1 MTLRLALVIDGDP
14 AGAKKALSETAIAVE
29 DLGNKA
35 ETAGKKVE
43 ASFKG
48 FEWESGEATRARLGL
63 KEIADEGDRAA
74 SGIRAAGEAG
84 QTATPDIAKAGDAA
98 GMAREKFEGLSSVVI
113 GAAGGLAASV
123 AITAVSEG
131 LGVAAGAAA
140 ELFREITSN
149 QPMIERALTSH
160 ADLVGRIKHAWAEA
174 GGAASSYGVDSIAQL
189 RFEGQQNVSRL
200 NRSAEAA
207 QRDLIRGSDGLRPSD
222 VLGAPFAR
230 FGPFRDQVSAFRK
243 ELKDGTA
250 DVIAFRR
257 EVAEIAEALPSDSP
271 FRGLAEQILE
281 DTTAAA
287 QLQAELERSRDL
299 LDGLKGSADAA
310 ATALGGKSEKYGTLA
325 DRAAT
330 AGGAVTHSNQAIGAT
345 AGAATQAIAPLSEY
359 SRLLGAIGG
368 AGTLRPFNAVR
379 AATTPP
385 FAENDFAEGDFARVG
400 FAGGGHTGYGPESQ
414 IAGFVH
420 GQEYVFDAEATRRIG
435 VSNLDAIRQ
444 GVKGYAAG
452 GYVGGS
458 VPAVRSGGSIVTATA
473 EDFAVLRGS
482 LRQFLSELNTNG
494 DALAALG
501 SVIKSV
507 SDRFV
512 DFAFQ
517 ALDNMIFT
525 GSASGGGMGGILGFL
540 GSAFGATDPWAGL
553 RVPTAHQ
560 GAMVGPAMVPTRTVP
575 LSVFASAP
583 RLHTGGTVGQGGN
596 LFAPGERPVIAMD
609 GEEIGWPD
617 QLAAKY
623 GGGSTVNNF
632 YIETASPRAF
642 AESKATVARGA
653 GRFLGRAG
661 RHM

>member
-14 AGAKKALSETAIAVE
+14 AGAKKALSETATAVE

-74 SGIRAAGEAG
+74 TGIRAAGDAG
-84 QTATPDIAKAGDAA
+84 QTAAPDIAKAGDAA
-98 GMAREKFEGLSSVVI
+98 GMAREKFDGLSSVVI

-123 AITAVSEG
+123 AITAVGEG
-131 LGVAAGAAA
+131 LGIAAGAAA

-160 ADLVGRIKHAWAEA
+160 ADLVGRIKRAWAEA

-200 NRSAEAA
+200 DRSAEAA
-207 QRDLIRGSDGLRPSD
+207 QRDLLRGSDGLRPSD

-271 FRGLAEQILE
+271 FRDLAEQILE
-281 DTTAAA
+281 DTKAAA

-310 ATALGGKSEKYGTLA
+310 ATALGGKAEKYGTLA

-330 AGGAVTHSNQAIGAT
+330 VGGAVTQSNQAIGAT
-345 AGAATQAIAPLSEY
+345 AGAATEAIGPLSEY

-385 FAENDFAEGDFARVG
+385 FSEGDFA
-400 FAGGGHTGYGPESQ
+400 AGGHTGYGPETQ

-420 GQEYVFDAEATRRIG
+420 GQEYVFDAETTRRIG

-458 VPAVRSGGSIVTATA
+458 VPAVRSSGSIVTATA

-482 LRQFLSELNTNG
+482 LRQFLAELNTNG

-501 SVIKSV
+501 SVIRSV

-525 GSASGGGMGGILGFL
+525 GSASGGGAGGILGFL
-540 GSAFGATDPWAGL
+540 GSAFGAADPWAGL

-583 RLHTGGTVGQGGN
+583 RLHRGGTVGNGEN
-596 LFAPGERPVIAMD
+596 LFGPGERPVIAMD
-609 GEEIGWPD
+609 GEEIGWPA

-623 GGGSTVNNF
+623 GGGSTINNF

>member
-14 AGAKKALSETAIAVE
+14 AGAKKALSETASAVE

-84 QTATPDIAKAGDAA
+84 QTAAPDIARAGDAA
-98 GMAREKFEGLSSVVI
+98 GTAREKFDGLSSVVI

-123 AITAVSEG
+123 AITAVGEG
-131 LGVAAGAAA
+131 LGIAAGAAA

-160 ADLVGRIKHAWAEA
+160 ADLVGRIKRAWAEA

-200 NRSAEAA
+200 GRSAEAA

-271 FRGLAEQILE
+271 FRGLAEEILE
-281 DTTAAA
+281 DTTVAA

-310 ATALGGKSEKYGTLA
+310 ATALGGKAEKYGALA

-330 AGGAVTHSNQAIGAT
+330 AGGAVSQSNQAIGAT
-345 AGAATQAIAPLSEY
+345 AGAATEAIGPLSEY
-359 SRLLGAIGG
+359 NRLLGAIGG
-368 AGTLRPFNAVR
+368 AGTPRPFNAVR

-385 FAENDFAEGDFARVG
+385 FAEGDFA
-400 FAGGGHTGYGPESQ
+400 AGGYTGSGPESQ
-414 IAGFVH
+414 VAGFVH
-420 GQEYVFDAEATRRIG
+420 GQEYVFDAETTRRIG

-444 GVKGYAAG
+444 GVKGYAGG

-458 VPAVRSGGSIVTATA
+458 VPAVRSSGSIVTATA

-482 LRQFLSELNTNG
+482 LHQFLSELNTNG

-583 RLHTGGTVGQGGN
+583 RLHTGGTVGQGGT

-623 GGGSTVNNF
+623 GGGSTINNF

>member
-14 AGAKKALSETAIAVE
+14 AGAKKALSETASAVE

-48 FEWESGEATRARLGL
+48 FEWESSEATRARLGL

-84 QTATPDIAKAGDAA
+84 QTAAPDIAKAGDAA
-98 GMAREKFEGLSSVVI
+98 GMAREKFDGLSSVVI

-131 LGVAAGAAA
+131 LGIAAGAAA

-160 ADLVGRIKHAWAEA
+160 ADLVDRIKRAWAEA

-200 NRSAEAA
+200 SRSTEAA

-257 EVAEIAEALPSDSP
+257 EVAEIAETLPSDSP

-310 ATALGGKSEKYGTLA
+310 ATALGGKAEKYGTLA

-330 AGGAVTHSNQAIGAT
+330 AGGAVTQSNQAIGAT
-345 AGAATQAIAPLSEY
+345 AGAATEAIGPLSEY

-368 AGTLRPFNAVR
+368 AGTPRPFNAVR
-379 AATTPP
+379 AATTLP
-385 FAENDFAEGDFARVG
+385 FAEADFARDD
-400 FAGGGHTGYGPESQ
+400 FAGGGYTGSGPESQ
-414 IAGFVH
+414 VAGFVH
-420 GQEYVFDAEATRRIG
+420 GQEYVFDAETTRRIG

-458 VPAVRSGGSIVTATA
+458 VPAVRSSGSVVAATA

-482 LRQFLSELNTNG
+482 LRQFLLELNTNG

-517 ALDNMIFT
+517 ALDNLVFT
-525 GSASGGGMGGILGFL
+525 GSASGGGAGGILDFL
-540 GSAFGATDPWAGL
+540 GSAFGATDLWAGL

-560 GAMVGPAMVPTRTVP
+560 GAMVGPGMIPTRTVP
-575 LSVFASAP
+575 ASVFASAP
-583 RLHTGGTVGQGGN
+583 RLHGGGTVGQGGN

-609 GEEIGWPD
+609 GEEIGWPN

-642 AESKATVARGA
+642 AESKATVARSA

>member
-14 AGAKKALSETAIAVE
+14 AGAKKALSETASAVE

-43 ASFKG
+43 ASFMG

-74 SGIRAAGEAG
+74 SGIRAAGDAG
-84 QTATPDIAKAGDAA
+84 QTAAPDIARAGDAA
-98 GMAREKFEGLSSVVI
+98 GTAREKFDGLSSVVI

-131 LGVAAGAAA
+131 LGIAAGAAA
-140 ELFREITSN
+140 ELFSEITSN

-160 ADLVGRIKHAWAEA
+160 ADLVGRIKRAWAEA

-200 NRSAEAA
+200 DRSAEAA
-207 QRDLIRGSDGLRPSD
+207 QRDLLRGSDGLRPSD

-310 ATALGGKSEKYGTLA
+310 ATALGGKAEKYGTLA

-330 AGGAVTHSNQAIGAT
+330 AGGAVTQSNQAIGAT
-345 AGAATQAIAPLSEY
+345 AGAATEAIGPLSEY

-385 FAENDFAEGDFARVG
+385 FSEGDFA
-400 FAGGGHTGYGPESQ
+400 AGGHTGYGPETQ

-420 GQEYVFDAEATRRIG
+420 GQEYVFDAETTRRIG

-458 VPAVRSGGSIVTATA
+458 VPAVRSSGSIVTATA

-501 SVIKSV
+501 SVIRSV

-525 GSASGGGMGGILGFL
+525 GSASGGGAGGILGFL
-540 GSAFGATDPWAGL
+540 GSAFGAADPWAGL

-583 RLHTGGTVGQGGN
+583 RLHRGGTVGNGEN
-596 LFAPGERPVIAMD
+596 LFGPGERPVIAMD